1 MTLKDFLI
9 DFGKFLLRLLI
20 GAALIFGPLM
30 LAVEF
35 MEPNLLWLYFVSA
48 AIITIFLVNY
58 FKPRK

>member
-1 MTLKDFLI
+1 MKQTNFLPG
-9 DFGKFLLRLLI
+9 FGKWLLRILI

-35 MEPNLLWLYFVSA
+35 MEPRLLWLYIGSA
-48 AIITIFLVNY
+48 AIITIFLINF